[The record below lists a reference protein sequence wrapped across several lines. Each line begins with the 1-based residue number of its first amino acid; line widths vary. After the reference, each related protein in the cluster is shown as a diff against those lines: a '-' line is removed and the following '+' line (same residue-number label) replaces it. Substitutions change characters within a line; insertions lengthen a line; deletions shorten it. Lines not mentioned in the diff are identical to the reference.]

1 VLRLSRVT
9 STVSPPPSSLFFT
22 HYHPPAPRG
31 SNAYYAHYARS
42 TRCARYARYAL
53 FPCPHYVRLLT
64 TPSPDL
70 SHAVD
75 VYSDWVDACDEIV
88 DGKGGGPKSAESRRL
103 SRAKPASRRDADG
116 DDEPSGSGPRGGRA
130 APDDD
135 SDGDLEDI
143 DDDEQIAPRRSA
155 RDMDDDE
162 LEDDEDF

>member
-1 VLRLSRVT
+1 MGKRKKSSRKPQGPKKREPLNNTFNCLFCNHEDSVTCKLDKKAGIGSLSCKVCAQA
-9 STVSPPPSSLFFT
+9 FQ
-22 HYHPPAPRG
+22 
-31 SNAYYAHYARS
+31 SNINY
-42 TRCARYARYAL
+42 
-53 FPCPHYVRLLT
+53 
-64 TPSPDL
+64 L